1 MATQPT
7 PVANTQTKSNNQGG
21 LTSVTV
27 TPPRKITY
35 AFKAT
40 SSNNL
45 SIPYAVAVDGR
56 VLAAHASKPA
66 RVSGSGGTFTVTA
79 QQGQRVSLYLNSDA
93 HPQFRQQPV
102 YAVIAGERDVVV
114 TVTEKAGKHADAD
127 TPVKKVDADSKAEAA
142 KTSETYVAPLTGDIW
157 MRVSHKYT
165 AAEVEARL
173 PEGTSEAVKQAVK
186 SIYAGLASATL
197 TVTEPVRPGQSA
209 RTVTVAFTDSNN
221 PRANITAYD
230 LLADGLPRVHP
241 GGYAA
246 LLTAAL
252 DNGIASL
259 TVSSCWRPMLGSIAH
274 RAGLGLDVS
283 VVGGTK
289 MNREELRR
297 AFEGNS
303 SSKQGNRNDGDNVTD
318 AEVRAFG
325 EYETAIVAQKH
336 AEAEANTAAQS
347 LAAANKAGDVGAVKM
362 AEERLTKAK
371 AARLDAISTQRDTR
385 DAWNSARNAGE
396 PAHARFFRTS
406 LLQCACVRQL
416 FDPWFMDDNARDSA
430 APTPNMQRG
439 PEGSNE
445 RLHAHHLHITVDDP
459 KIL

>member
-1 MATQPT
+1 MRHSGPSRTVAPT
-7 PVANTQTKSNNQGG
+7 AAGSSSQAASCP
-21 LTSVTV
+21 LTS
-27 TPPRKITY
+27 
-35 AFKAT
+35 F
-40 SSNNL
+40 NNL
-45 SIPYAVAVDGR
+45 SIPYAVAVHGR

-66 RVSGSGGTFTVTA
+66 RGSGSGSTFTVTV

-102 YAVIAGERDVVV
+102 YAVIAGERDALV
-114 TVTEKAGKHADAD
+114 TVTEKTGKHADSD

-157 MRVSHKYT
+157 MRVSHRYT

-197 TVTEPVRPGQSA
+197 TVTEPARLGQSA

-252 DNGIASL
+252 DNGIATL

-283 VVGGTK
+283 VVGGTR
-289 MNREELRR
+289 MNREELRK

-303 SSKQGNRNDGDNVTD
+303 PSMQGNRNDGDNVTD
-318 AEVRAFG
+318 AEVQAFG
-325 EYETAIVAQKH
+325 DYEKAIVAQKTARADQERAARELVEAKKSGNAGATTA
-336 AEAEANTAAQS
+336 AEARVATAQEAVERAAEKQS
-347 LAAANKAGDVGAVKM
+347 EHQVL
-362 AEERLTKAK
+362 
-371 AARLDAISTQRDTR
+371 
-385 DAWNSARNAGE
+385 WNNARNSGE
-396 PAHARFFRTS
+396 PAHTRLFRAS
-406 LLQCACVRQL
+406 LLRCVCVRQL
-416 FDPWFMDDNARDSA
+416 FDPWFMEEYAKDPAE
-430 APTPNMQRG
+430 PTPNMQKTG
-439 PEGSNE
+439 NE
-445 RLHAHHLHITVDDP
+445 SLHAHHLHITVDDP